1 MCCGIPAGLIDRYVL
16 LHIHSYEQPAP
27 DSIGNVAIT
36 VDVNP
41 QERIQG
47 PPERLLGPPYALSV
61 MLRDPTRSAV
71 EAKLHSF
78 HMRLPDGQTIAG
90 NISVNHSKWKEGL
103 ELTILHVQFKTT
115 SWGGGQR
122 SSPTLKSFIPIEAS
136 GRLWKYR
143 FAPHIAAIFMSLNR
157 AAVVCLRHGPLFHQ
171 NLYGRTVF
179 QEPN

>member
-1 MCCGIPAGLIDRYVL
+1 MNASKRSRTVIWAVVISVAAALLMCCGIPAGLIDRYVL

-41 QERIQG
+41 QERIQE
-47 PPERLLGPPYALSV
+47 PPERLIGPPYALSV

-71 EAKLHSF
+71 EAKLHWF

-103 ELTILHVQFKTT
+103 ELTILYVQFKNDD
-115 SWGGGQR
+115 
-122 SSPTLKSFIPIEAS
+122 L
-136 GRLWKYR
+136 GRL
-143 FAPHIAAIFMSLNR
+143 PTVIADIEIVYPERSVRETLEIPLR
-157 AAVVCLRHGPLFHQ
+157 ATHRRD
-171 NLYGRTVF
+171 LYI
-179 QEPN
+179 P